1 MQNTAMKK
9 LLLLPIIL
17 ITSCATATNY
27 GAADDIRK
35 FVLALQ
41 SRDMRA
47 IDQYTDRR
55 ALKAQAMVI
64 AREVAIEQASSRMGN
79 GFTAQVAA
87 VAAADL
93 ISPIIET
100 LAERAVAPD
109 NMAQMARR
117 AGLNAQTQIP
127 SRTQAAF
134 ALQTI
139 DSNRVCAPDPQT
151 KRCLLIFAKYPNNW
165 KLVGFDE
172 AILKEKMR
180 IR

>member
-1 MQNTAMKK
+1 MKK
-9 LLLLPIIL
+9 LCLLLSFAIIS
-17 ITSCATATNY
+17 SCATATNY

-35 FVLALQ
+35 FALALQ
-41 SRDMRA
+41 SRDLRA

-93 ISPIIET
+93 ISPLIET
-100 LAERAVAPD
+100 LADRAVAPD
-109 NMAQMARR
+109 NLAQLARR
-117 AGLNAQTQIP
+117 AGLNASSQIP
-127 SRTQAAF
+127 SRTQATF

-139 DSNRVCAPDPQT
+139 DANRVCAPDPQT

-172 AILKEKMR
+172 AVLKERMR
-180 IR
+180 LR